1 MSLAMRTIS
10 SVKFDVSDCTLRE
23 QSEEHFGWSNPN
35 GVYIVLRLPKG
46 ATNWPF
52 DFNDIDAATKFFSE
66 QSASNGGALLEMD
79 LVTVGGHVA
88 LRGVFKYRSPIPQ
101 SMGMMFVSILWIRLG
116 DRTAQINVE
125 SVEQGD
131 TGVREAAVSLMTE
144 EKTEAAAS
152 GEPLLVE
159 SMEELFAHMRGQPL
173 RAVPSDSSQYD
184 QAFPDHPLSKVRH
197 RMAHLVDTLSIVAGE
212 EDVARPKQAPW
223 WRFW

>member
-1 MSLAMRTIS
+1 MHDLSA
-10 SVKFDVSDCTLRE
+10 VKFDVSDCTLRE
-23 QSEEHFGWSNPN
+23 QSEEHFGWSNSN
-35 GVYIVLRLPKG
+35 GVYVVLRLPKG

-52 DFNDIDAATKFFSE
+52 DFNDVDAATKFFSE
-66 QSASNGGALLEMD
+66 QSASNGGALLEMG
-79 LVTVGGHVA
+79 LVTVGGHVG
-88 LRGVFKYRSPIPQ
+88 LRGLFKYRSPIPQ

-131 TGVREAAVSLMTE
+131 TGVREAAVSLMIE
-144 EKTEAAAS
+144 EKTEAAAPD
-152 GEPLLVE
+152 EPVLVE
-159 SMEELFAHMRGQPL
+159 SMEEMFAHMRAQPL
-173 RAVPSDSSQYD
+173 RALPSDSSQYD

-212 EDVARPKQAPW
+212 EDVTRPKQSPW

>member
-1 MSLAMRTIS
+1 MSLALRNITP
-10 SVKFDVSDCTLRE
+10 VKFDVSDCTLRE
-23 QSEEHFGWSNPN
+23 QSEEHFGWSNSN
-35 GVYIVLRLPKG
+35 GVYVVLRLPKG

-52 DFNDIDAATKFFSE
+52 DFNDVDAATKFFSE
-66 QSASNGGALLEMD
+66 QSASNGGALLEMG

-88 LRGVFKYRSPIPQ
+88 LRGLFKYRSPIPQ

-131 TGVREAAVSLMTE
+131 TGVREAAVSLMIE
-144 EKTEAAAS
+144 EKTEAAAPD
-152 GEPLLVE
+152 EPVLVE
-159 SMEELFAHMRGQPL
+159 SMEEMFAHMRAQPL
-173 RAVPSDSSQYD
+173 RALPSDSSQYD
-184 QAFPDHPLSKVRH
+184 QSFPDHPLSKVRH

-212 EDVARPKQAPW
+212 EDVTRPKQSPW